1 MEKQASN
8 PKILDEKSEH
18 DMKKTHIYST
28 ILVLAIS
35 LSAVGFAYSGWRDEV
50 RITGT
55 AKMGRW
61 KACIRIRKTLDGAYY
76 LNPDTGELEGPTPN
90 IHIAADHPTY
100 FYLTICVK
108 NRRST
113 TLTNV
118 VVTDTIEN
126 NVAPTEWYPS
136 KGSVEWEN
144 YSPEGG
150 EWDGIHFGFNDLTW
164 NIGTLTSGEEATL
177 EIVIETLQNPNGKKA
192 KYTPTGTQEIEIN
205 SGANVKATSILSSLS
220 ATTDGITIN
229 IVEGTICKCD
239 KIRSLTLEYTGPG
252 TVTIEAYDGKNDDKP
267 LNVDPTTV
275 STGEEVVITPQTCKE
290 HLGENTKIYVSGDI
304 TETQDI
310 HTSCSQPLE
319 VGDVYGSLTVTA
331 VDKIYKCD
339 PSGMGIIETN
349 LPYSTPWAEDRYP

>member
-1 MEKQASN
+1 
-8 PKILDEKSEH
+8 
-18 DMKKTHIYST
+18 MKKTHIYST
-28 ILVLAIS
+28 LLVLVIS

-50 RITGT
+50 RIAGT
-55 AKMGRW
+55 AKMGKW

-76 LNPDTGELEGPTPN
+76 YNQEGWLEGPTSN

-108 NRRST
+108 NCRST

-144 YSPEGG
+144 YSPGGG

-177 EIVIETLQNPNGKKA
+177 EILIETLQNPKN
-192 KYTPTGTQEIEIN
+192 KYEPTGTQEIEIN
-205 SGANVKATSILSSLS
+205 KGANVKATSTLSSLS

-239 KIRSLTLEYTGPG
+239 KIISLTLEYTGPG
-252 TVTIEAYDGKNDDKP
+252 TVTIEAYDGKKDDKP
-267 LNVDPTTV
+267 LNVNPTTV
-275 STGEEVVITPQTCKE
+275 STGEKFVITPQTGKD
-290 HLGENTKIYVSGDI
+290 HLGANTKIYISGDI

-310 HTSCSQPLE
+310 HTSCSKPLE
-319 VGDVYGSLTVTA
+319 VGYVYGSLTVTA

-339 PSGMGIIETN
+339 PSGMGIIETT
-349 LPYSTPWAEDRYP
+349 LPYSTPWAEDSYP